1 MRWKRMAVFLTLPW
15 HTVKMVILFQGDDI
29 EENGRKLHLMKIR
42 QHIPSKNLVSL
53 PWFKIRR

>member
-1 MRWKRMAVFLTLPW
+1 MAVFLTLPW